1 METRNHIYGLHYISI
16 GHSRKDRRDE
26 RQSGR
31 KPHAGSHTA
40 KGGPV
45 ASREPV
51 ELRPF
56 LSCKMQP
63 LAHQVTSL
71 RAGTC
76 GPALVAWL
84 LGALHINLHLG
95 ERGREEG
102 REGRRERRQN
112 VNGN

>member
-1 METRNHIYGLHYISI
+1 M
-16 GHSRKDRRDE
+16 
-26 RQSGR
+26 
-31 KPHAGSHTA
+31 
-40 KGGPV
+40 

-76 GPALVAWL
+76 GLALVAWL